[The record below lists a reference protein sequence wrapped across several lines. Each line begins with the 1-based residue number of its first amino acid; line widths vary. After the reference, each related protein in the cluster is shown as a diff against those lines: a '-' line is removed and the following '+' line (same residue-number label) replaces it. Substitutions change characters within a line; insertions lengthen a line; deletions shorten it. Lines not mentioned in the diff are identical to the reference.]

1 MKFKQR
7 AAPLII
13 NMIYSCTLKSMV
25 VDEYGKRVKEDFRTK
40 TAVTS
45 SALNLYGLNSTI
57 KMAVWGELNT

>member
-1 MKFKQR
+1 
-7 AAPLII
+7 
-13 NMIYSCTLKSMV
+13 MV

-57 KMAVWGELNT
+57 KMAVWEELNT